1 MIQTNLNL
9 EDWSPLM
16 ILMEK
21 HLSIKLSLQSLEEK
35 PNGCIYTHSCIATK
49 LELLKYCKWQK
60 LSMRKVSWFM
70 GPYHNVGIT
79 FAALLFTRTKNN
91 FCIQI
96 GNQNETNEISKQNF
110 YDLQKIYQNHERFL
124 PCTFYHL
131 Q

>member
-1 MIQTNLNL
+1 
-9 EDWSPLM
+9 
-16 ILMEK
+16 
-21 HLSIKLSLQSLEEK
+21 
-35 PNGCIYTHSCIATK
+35 
-49 LELLKYCKWQK
+49 
-60 LSMRKVSWFM
+60 MRKVSWFM

-110 YDLQKIYQNHERFL
+110 YDLQKIYKNHERFL